1 MPIQQTG
8 VEPDFRVM
16 NVKMEI
22 LEVVSS
28 LLILDRDLIFL
39 VAPMCGVEMLLW
51 DGE

>member
-1 MPIQQTG
+1 MFYAYTANRC

-28 LLILDRDLIFL
+28 LLIPDTDLIFL
-39 VAPMCGVEMLLW
+39 AAPMCGVERLL
-51 DGE
+51 